1 MQSPLI
7 GIWGWLT
14 LGPTAIILTHSLGLI
29 IVEPWLC
36 SCEWSVFEVDWHWDL
51 VWLSHIQFHL
61 QWQHEYL
68 KPLIRPQ
75 CQYEHLRPHRDNF
88 KTWVLSI
95 SSQSPKYL
103 ILAKISDLWFKPPIC
118 HLSPHFSKI
127 LYRIVQLF
135 LYQPAGV
142 CSGPL
147 GISYFTIRD
156 LSLNIS
162 SPDLSSCL
170 RSRHLV
176 MSSSVL
182 SSRLQTSSSP
192 RVSQYVS
199 ETSILAN
206 SQIFGLNPQYVT

>member
-7 GIWGWLT
+7 GIWGRLT
-14 LGPTAIILTHSLGLI
+14 LRPRVIIS
-29 IVEPWLC
+29 
-36 SCEWSVFEVDWHWDL
+36 DL
-51 VWLSHIQFHL
+51 
-61 QWQHEYL
+61 
-68 KPLIRPQ
+68 
-75 CQYEHLRPHRDNF
+75 NF
-88 KTWVLSI
+88 I
-95 SSQSPKYL
+95 SSGNMNMSSLSSGLNVNTNTPPTSSRQLQDLDLANLVSETPKYL
-103 ILAKISDLWFKPPIC
+103 ILANISDLWFKPPIC

-127 LYRIVQLF
+127 YSRIVQLF

-182 SSRLQTSSSP
+182 SSRLQTSSSS

-206 SQIFGLNPQYVT
+206 SQIFGLNPHYVT